1 MGAFFPAGL
10 KLVIDGFL
18 AAQTALHVSWHTA
31 LPSTRGGLNEYVL
44 NGIGRVAV
52 GTLTTSSDTNSCG
65 RHERDGDHVGWCD
78 RGHGRDHAHRHRDGG
93 DRRHVRGAGRT
104 WHGGDAWPLG
114 EKIRIPAGDLDV
126 SFPIA

>member
-31 LPSTRGGLNEYVL
+31 VPSTAGSNEYVL

-52 GTLTTSSDTNSCG
+52 GTLTTSSDTDSA
-65 RHERDGDHVGWCD
+65 DGTNATAITSAGATGATAAITHIGIVT
-78 RGHGRDHAHRHRDGG
+78 AATGG
-93 DRRHVRGAGRT
+93 TFVAQDELGTAVTLA
-104 WHGGDAWPLG
+104 LG